1 FEKKAKELKDA
12 VDTAKKEY
20 DKVKP
25 GEDKDSEAERKKADK
40 AEKEAQRRK
49 QVSEKLGQELVGLQR
64 KNDEAEIEMMT
75 EGLEK
80 KLRQIDNEYQARK
93 DEIAKQEAGWKR
105 DNAKAGQSGSLSE
118 DQQSEIDKARELN
131 ESGRQ
136 KKIAEAYREEFG
148 VMQEYLQ
155 AYGTFQ
161 QQKLAI
167 ATEYAEKIQKTTS
180 GSEKLSLGVERDS
193 KLAGIEVQ
201 ELKARIDWG
210 TVFGEFGG
218 MFS

>member
-1 FEKKAKELKDA
+1 
-12 VDTAKKEY
+12 
-20 DKVKP
+20 
-25 GEDKDSEAERKKADK
+25 
-40 AEKEAQRRK
+40 
-49 QVSEKLGQELVGLQR
+49 
-64 KNDEAEIEMMT
+64 MMT

-93 DEIAKQEAGWKR
+93 DEIARQEAGWKR

-218 MFS
+218 MFPI

>member
-1 FEKKAKELKDA
+1 
-12 VDTAKKEY
+12 
-20 DKVKP
+20 
-25 GEDKDSEAERKKADK
+25 
-40 AEKEAQRRK
+40 
-49 QVSEKLGQELVGLQR
+49 
-64 KNDEAEIEMMT
+64 MMT

-148 VMQEYLQ
+148 VMPGIFAGLRHLP
-155 AYGTFQ
+155 A
-161 QQKLAI
+161 
-167 ATEYAEKIQKTTS
+167 AETRHRDRICGKDTKDDIRQR
-180 GSEKLSLGVERDS
+180 EALSRC
-193 KLAGIEVQ
+193 
-201 ELKARIDWG
+201 
-210 TVFGEFGG
+210 
-218 MFS
+218 